1 MGAFAVAENKVA
13 GADFVSESFALL
25 GEAKGKTRVKS
36 IDDVFVVCKNTLGG
50 LGTKIGD
57 VFGFG
62 FVIVVGENSSDMSR
76 KHHIKLTDGTPR
88 FFTADGAF
96 SVSI

>member
-25 GEAKGKTRVKS
+25 GEAKGKTGVES
-36 IDDVFVVCKNTLGG
+36 IDDVFVVCENTLGG

-62 FVIVVGENSSDMSR
+62 FVIVVRKNGANVGG
-76 KHHIKLTDGTPR
+76 KHHIEFADRSPVL
-88 FFTADGAF
+88 FAADGAF
-96 SVSI
+96 GVSI